1 MDLDIKI
8 TLDNSRHDV
17 IIGAK
22 TTTQYALSTVK
33 SDNERERYKKSS
45 S

>member
-8 TLDNSRHDV
+8 TLDNSRHNA

-22 TTTQYALSTVK
+22 TTTLSTV
-33 SDNERERYKKSS
+33 
-45 S
+45 